1 MRKKLR
7 VLNPVG
13 HKEIAFGYLSQNGN
27 MKRMDSE
34 GGKGGIWTQSVE
46 KDWVYKLIH
55 TNL

>member
-13 HKEIAFGYLSQNGN
+13 HKKIAFGYLSQNGN
-27 MKRMDSE
+27 MKTMDS
-34 GGKGGIWTQSVE
+34 GGGRGEDGHSVE

>member
-7 VLNPVG
+7 VLNPAG

-27 MKRMDSE
+27 MKKGMDSE
-34 GGKGGIWTQSVE
+34 GGKRWTQSVE